1 MAHRVLLALSLLLV
15 LATLPAHAVGA
26 GTSLAFNDT
35 LDTIQSNLTG
45 PTANAAVACLVVA
58 GLIGLGFSKDNNTL
72 KTLGGLALVA
82 ALIAKAPTLM
92 QQLGVGGVTSHPY
105 LWVRPLLLAAAI
117 PVVLILVLAIVI
129 HRHRADSRPI
139 RTDAAA

>member
-1 MAHRVLLALSLLLV
+1 MHRRVLFSLALLV
-15 LATLPAHAVGA
+15 LIANLPAHAVGA

-35 LDTIQSNLTG
+35 LNTIQSNLTG

-72 KTLGGLALVA
+72 KTLGGLALIA

-92 QQLGVGGVTSHPY
+92 QELGVGGVTTRPY
-105 LWVRPLLLAAAI
+105 LWLLPILLAAAL
-117 PVVLILVLAIVI
+117 PLLLVVLLVIVN
-129 HRHRADSRPI
+129 RARADAPST
-139 RTDAAA
+139 RTDVAA